1 MPLAIPPSS
10 LNISLGHISITII
23 DTFFLITK
31 GRDSELKKKRK
42 NETTEYLNYTS
53 PLYIYIRKRVEIFL
67 YFFLAHVFIGL
78 F

>member
-10 LNISLGHISITII
+10 LNISLGHISII
-23 DTFFLITK
+23 DTFFLITE

-53 PLYIYIRKRVEIFL
+53 PLYIYIRKNL
-67 YFFLAHVFIGL
+67 
-78 F
+78 